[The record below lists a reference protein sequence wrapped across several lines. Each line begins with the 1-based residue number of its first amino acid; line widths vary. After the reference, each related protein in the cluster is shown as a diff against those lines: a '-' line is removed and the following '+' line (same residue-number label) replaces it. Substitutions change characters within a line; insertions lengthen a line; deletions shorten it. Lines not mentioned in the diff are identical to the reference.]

1 MKVGIVGSGF
11 VGATAAY
18 AIVMRGVARELV
30 LIDRDDKRAR
40 AEADD
45 IRHAS
50 PFAHP
55 VEVRSGDYS
64 DLAGCK
70 IVILTAGVG
79 QKPGE
84 TRLELLG
91 RNAEVFKEVVSRVVS
106 VAPEAILVVA
116 TNPVDIMTHL
126 TAKFTSEAGGDPGR
140 VLGSGT
146 TLDTARFRAVLGRT
160 LGVDAQHIHAYVLGE
175 HGDSEVF
182 NWSAISIGGLPLTA
196 FPKAE
201 CGVGTGNLDRAAIED
216 EVRGAAY
223 RIIEGK
229 KATYYGIGSALARI
243 VEIISRDQRAILTV
257 CAPPTKDDCI
267 LPGLEGVTLSLPR
280 LVGGSG
286 IITTLTPSLNS
297 DELDSLRK
305 SAGIISNAINSISF

>member
-18 AIVMRGVARELV
+18 AIVMRGVAREVVLV
-30 LIDRDDKRAR
+30 DLDERRAR
-40 AEADD
+40 AEAED
-45 IRHAS
+45 IRHAV

-55 VEVRSGDYS
+55 VEVRSGGYP
-64 DLAGCK
+64 DLAGCG

-79 QKPGE
+79 QRPGE
-84 TRLELLG
+84 TRLQLLS
-91 RNAEVFKEVVSRVVS
+91 RNAAIFKEVVSRVAAA
-106 VAPEAILVVA
+106 APGAILVVA

-126 TAKFTSEAGGDPGR
+126 TARFAERSGIGSGR

-146 TLDTARFRAVLGRT
+146 TLDTARLRAVLGTR
-160 LGVDAQHIHAYVLGE
+160 LGVDARHIHAYVLGE

-182 NWSAISIGGLPLTA
+182 NWSAVSVGGLPLA
-196 FPKAE
+196 SFPSVD
-201 CGVGTGNLDRAAIED
+201 CGSGVGESDRAAIEE

-243 VEIISRDQRAILTV
+243 VETISRDQRAILTV
-257 CAPPTKDDCI
+257 CAPPREGDCV
-267 LPGLEGVTLSLPR
+267 PEGLGGTTLSLPR
-280 LVGGSG
+280 LVGGAG
-286 IITTLTPSLNS
+286 VLATMAPSLDVREAEALRAS
-297 DELDSLRK
+297 ARVVKDAIDSIE
-305 SAGIISNAINSISF
+305 A

>member
-18 AIVMRGVARELV
+18 AIVMRGVAREIVLV
-30 LIDRDDKRAR
+30 DLDEKRSR

-45 IRHAS
+45 IRHAA

-55 VEVRSGDYS
+55 VEVRSGTYA
-64 DLAGCK
+64 DLGGCG

-91 RNAEVFKEVVSRVVS
+91 RNAEVFREVVSRVVS
-106 VAPEAILVVA
+106 VAPQAILVVA

-126 TAKFTSEAGGDPGR
+126 TARFTREAGGNPLH

-146 TLDTARFRAVLGRT
+146 TLDTARFRAVLGRK

-182 NWSAISIGGLPLTA
+182 NWSAVSIGGLPLA
-196 FPKAE
+196 SFPKAE
-201 CGVGTGNLDRAAIED
+201 CGVGIKELDRAAIED

-243 VEIISRDQRAILTV
+243 VEIISRDQRSILTV
-257 CAPPTKDDCI
+257 CAPPTKEDCVI
-267 LPGLEGVTLSLPR
+267 CGLEDVTLSLPR

-286 IITTLTPSLNS
+286 VIATLTPSLDS
-297 DELDSLRK
+297 EEAESLRK
-305 SAGIISNAINSISF
+305 SAGIIATAIHSIRA